1 MFARRLELVA
11 DESEVQEEN
20 PEVVSGA
27 LRIEAA
33 FAAGSGPT
41 VQGLG
46 GYGQDQLDVGSD
58 LARVERPFE
67 PAELN
72 GAPVP
77 DVVQV
82 HPVVAGRVEVLRPA
96 VVVAVPDAVELVL
109 GFGTATLNLPD
120 EFITHRLAVVVLP
133 VLVDTQG
140 GEDERFLLVDD
151 LGEVGEGPTVE
162 RRGVH
167 VNVDSAAPVHLGP
180 AAAHR
185 PDHFLKDWYVLV
197 GEDRA
202 DHLGPQVAGDIDE
215 RAVGDHLPGTT
226 LVVDDLPGVET
237 HRSPY
242 VADLTAHHRLDGP
255 GHALPCS
262 FDGLDLDSEV
272 DFS

>member
-11 DESEVQEEN
+11 DEPQVQEEN

-27 LRIEAA
+27 LRVEAA
-33 FAAGSGPT
+33 FLAGSGPT
-41 VQGLG
+41 VQGFG
-46 GYGQDQLDVGSD
+46 GYGQDQLNVGSD
-58 LARVERPFE
+58 LTRVECPFE
-67 PAELN
+67 PAELH

-109 GFGTATLNLPD
+109 GSGAATLNLLD

-151 LGEVGEGPTVE
+151 LDEVGEGPTVE

-202 DHLGPQVAGDIDE
+202 DHLGPQVAGNIDE
-215 RAVGDHLPGTT
+215 RAVGDHLPGTP
-226 LVVDDLPGVET
+226 LVVGPPRGRNSPVSLCGGPRRPPPTGWPGPRAPVF
-237 HRSPY
+237 
-242 VADLTAHHRLDGP
+242 V
-255 GHALPCS
+255 
-262 FDGLDLDSEV
+262 
-272 DFS
+272 